1 MYNVDPWLPTT
12 SLYSQSWTSDPAPPG
27 MDIAS
32 QSIGDMV
39 EGHGDYVPNL
49 HDTPSAS
56 WTELISQ
63 IDGKL
68 PEIETSECCC
78 KCADLCA
85 FSMCKALKY
94 CNAAHL

>member
-1 MYNVDPWLPTT
+1 
-12 SLYSQSWTSDPAPPG
+12 
-27 MDIAS
+27 
-32 QSIGDMV
+32 MV

-68 PEIETSECCC
+68 PEIET
-78 KCADLCA
+78 KTVVR
-85 FSMCKALKY
+85 K
-94 CNAAHL
+94 HLPAPQRDVLLPEI